1 MAVSPADSGNCPVER
16 RDGRNEVATSLVARD
31 TAVN

>member
-16 RDGRNEVATSLVARD
+16 RERSEVATSLVARD